1 LTVAKAQQ
9 ARALAST
16 GDYDEAERICIQ
28 ALVDHPDDP
37 GILLELAKYEQQ
49 RGDRE
54 SALRHF
60 EHLLA
65 LAPDRVEALYHSGSL
80 MLAEDRTAD
89 ATDFLRRCV
98 SLDPNHA
105 PARTALARI
114 ALDQGR
120 LDEA

>member
-1 LTVAKAQQ
+1 MTVAKAQQ

-16 GDYDEAERICIQ
+16 GENDEAERICIQ

-65 LAPDRVEALYHSGSL
+65 LAPDRVEALYHSSSL
-80 MLAEDRTAD
+80 ML
-89 ATDFLRRCV
+89 L
-98 SLDPNHA
+98 
-105 PARTALARI
+105 RI
-114 ALDQGR
+114 AR
-120 LDEA
+120 